1 VKDRGILHPRLARV
15 VASMGHGDALCVAD
29 AGLPIPN
36 GVPRIDL
43 AFSPGSPPF
52 FDVLD
57 AVLSELRVERYTM
70 AKESSPEIVDALRMR
85 LRQAKESSVAHEEL
99 KQLSADAKAVVRTG
113 EFRPYANVILYS
125 GVDFTPE

>member
-1 VKDRGILHPRLARV
+1 MKDRGILHPRLARV
-15 VASMGHGDALCVAD
+15 VASMGHGDALCIGD

-43 AFSPGSPPF
+43 AFAPGSPPF
-52 FDVLD
+52 LDVLD

-70 AKESSPEIVDALRMR
+70 AQEASPEIVDALRTR
-85 LRQAKESSVAHEEL
+85 LRRANESSVTHEEL
-99 KQLSADAKAVVRTG
+99 KQLSAGAKAVVRTG

>member
-1 VKDRGILHPRLARV
+1 MATRCASRMPACPSPTAFRGSTWRSHLGARR
-15 VASMGHGDALCVAD
+15 S
-29 AGLPIPN
+29 
-36 GVPRIDL
+36 
-43 AFSPGSPPF
+43 

-125 GVDFTPE
+125 GVEFTPE